1 MVRHF
6 CILHTIRRGN
16 GVNIR
21 RLLVVLSAA
30 VAVRCAADTAWVVH
44 PGSSATQYPLLQ
56 TCRNGKRHE
65 FDVEWIARGKYS
77 ALRIRDRNSVVFAG
91 INTKGLALI
100 QMAGD
105 PNRDQNP
112 ELTPRTHTGGRL
124 LVSIVTRCASAKEA
138 VETVRASVKS
148 GKFFGGCIYLVAD
161 TREAHVVECSPQHFS
176 TWQLPHSFCV
186 YANSWK
192 LPGMDDASIADAERA
207 KYLYQK
213 EWIVRRSLLKAMRR
227 PGGITAAASMA
238 ASRLNLEESQKMAT
252 HNGKG
257 APLPITAAVGD
268 KYAYGSVLFAIDGDY
283 PAMLSCTYL
292 ALGHQRRVIYLP
304 LPLGAADEILKD
316 GAFPTAAANARRA
329 TKLEQEFSANFAKA
343 KAAAKER
350 LDRGDEAG
358 AKKLLV
364 DMVKQNLAVLAT
376 QATPAGG
383 KQ

>member
-1 MVRHF
+1 M
-6 CILHTIRRGN
+6 
-16 GVNIR
+16 
-21 RLLVVLSAA
+21 
-30 VAVRCAADTAWVVH
+30 
-44 PGSSATQYPLLQ
+44 
-56 TCRNGKRHE
+56 
-65 FDVEWIARGKYS
+65 
-77 ALRIRDRNSVVFAG
+77 RDRNSAVFAG

-105 PNRDQNP
+105 PHRDPNP
-112 ELTPRTHTGGRL
+112 KLTPKTRTGGRL
-124 LVSIVTRCASAKEA
+124 LVSIITRCASAKEA

-148 GKFFGGCIYLVAD
+148 GNFFGGCIYLVAD
-161 TREAHVVECSPQHFS
+161 TREAHVVECSPRHFS

-192 LPGMDDASIADAERA
+192 LPGMDDASTADAERA

-213 EWIVRRSLLKAMRR
+213 EWIVRRALLKAMRR
-227 PGGITAAASMA
+227 PGGITTRAAMA
-238 ASRLNLEESQKMAT
+238 ASRLNVEESQKMAT

-283 PAMLSCTYL
+283 PALLSCVYL

-304 LPLGAADEILKD
+304 LPLGAAAEILKD
-316 GAFPTAAANARRA
+316 GAFLKAAANARRA
-329 TKLEQEFSANFAKA
+329 TKLENGFSDNFVKVKSAAKA
-343 KAAAKER
+343 L
-350 LDRGDEAG
+350 LDKGDEAG

-383 KQ
+383 K